1 MKTFSRWLPLTTMFS
16 AVFEPEQLESWLIS
30 ILAAFGAAPSNFT
43 VPLTLAAVAGSIG
56 AAAGAAAGVGAAGC
70 SSAVSFLPHPASRA
84 TPKRIDM
91 LPIATFFI
99 FILFYLSPE
108 ISEIH

>member
-1 MKTFSRWLPLTTMFS
+1 
-16 AVFEPEQLESWLIS
+16 
-30 ILAAFGAAPSNFT
+30 
-43 VPLTLAAVAGSIG
+43 
-56 AAAGAAAGVGAAGC
+56 
-70 SSAVSFLPHPASRA
+70 LPHPASRA

-99 FILFYLSPE
+99 FILFYLSSE